1 MKSVNTCHLQ
11 YIAEHIG
18 AGAGAGAAGIGCWHD
33 RRTNAP
39 TEQPAANEGTEPAR
53 KYPVMPPPAV
63 RRARI

>member
-1 MKSVNTCHLQ
+1 MKPVSTCHLL
-11 YIAEHIG
+11 YIAEHI
-18 AGAGAGAAGIGCWHD
+18 GAGAAGIGCWHD

-53 KYPVMPPPAV
+53 KYPVAPAV